1 MEMPDA
7 RAEPHAPLTAM
18 RSPRIFC
25 TGLCRR
31 IAAATWSAFCW
42 WWQKVEPSGGGHGG
56 IGLSGGSDA
65 CAPRARTLRAAICG
79 AR

>member
-56 IGLSGGSDA
+56 IGLSGGMRASTPRV
-65 CAPRARTLRAAICG
+65 CALRAAICV